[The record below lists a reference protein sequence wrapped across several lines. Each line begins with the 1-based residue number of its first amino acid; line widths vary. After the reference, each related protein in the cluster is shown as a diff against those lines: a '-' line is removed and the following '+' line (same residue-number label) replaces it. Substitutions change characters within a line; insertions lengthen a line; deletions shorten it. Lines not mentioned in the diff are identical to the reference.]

1 MQAHQSSDGTPRK
14 KKTPA
19 DRAAEF
25 AAVQVR
31 LKHEAA
37 ARRAA
42 APRPAEGKSTKHVAR
57 GRQRSG
63 R

>member
-25 AAVQVR
+25 AAVQVQ

-42 APRPAEGKSTKHVAR
+42 RPAEVKSTKHVAR

>member
-14 KKTPA
+14 RKTPA

-31 LKHEAA
+31 LKDEAA

-42 APRPAEGKSTKHVAR
+42 RPAEAKSTKHVAR

>member
-1 MQAHQSSDGTPRK
+1 MQASQGPEPRK

-37 ARRAA
+37 VRRAA
-42 APRPAEGKSTKHVAR
+42 VPRPAEGKGTTKHVAR